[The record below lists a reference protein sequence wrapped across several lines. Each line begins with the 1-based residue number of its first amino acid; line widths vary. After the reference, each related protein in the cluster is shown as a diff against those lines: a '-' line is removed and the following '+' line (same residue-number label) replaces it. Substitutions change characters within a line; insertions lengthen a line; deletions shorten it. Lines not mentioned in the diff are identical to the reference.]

1 MPKVTKI
8 VNGEYIG
15 GEKYTITDAGDG
27 KSIISFSPDTVL
39 KEGTPVGA
47 EILNEMQKNGVYS
60 LVGTRNISGQK
71 EIYTCNIEGIV
82 DFGLFDII
90 LIMIPNITNTTQNI
104 FIDLSGTEFQIL
116 GNNQIS
122 IGDLKANV
130 PYIFK
135 ITISTKKA
143 FLIGNDKLDKGT
155 YLGKADDLDTDI
167 KKCVSGDNTTGSI
180 DISISDPSILA
191 STKFYRMDGSS
202 PFHPAAGLGTMAG
215 IHIQHPTI
223 LSNGVEIQIPFD
235 GTGRLFVKNSG
246 GVQEVART
254 GGLNK
259 TLKDVNTDLTT
270 LSGNFTNFKTTVE
283 SNYISGINESG
294 TGNKKDTTLG
304 GVKSG
309 FYRWG
314 GSNMPIV
321 DAVGLVNVK
330 HPYSENIGAF
340 LAMTFT
346 GEAKA
351 WVGNTQWGFIELVNK
366 TYLDAE
372 LVNSTA
378 VRSTTGTYPL
388 SANLS
393 SAYKFINVVFGDAAG
408 GWRQYMKI
416 PYADRRSEIVA
427 YGVSSTSASE
437 TAIVSFPTDSSV
449 YYSIQNLS
457 GDNQVCL
464 YKVWQSNV

>member
-1 MPKVTKI
+1 MPTFTKVLNLRKPEENDFYNEQT
-8 VNGEYIG
+8 EQ
-15 GEKYTITDAGDG
+15 
-27 KSIISFSPDTVL
+27 
-39 KEGTPVGA
+39 A
-47 EILNEMQKNGVYS
+47 ENWQKVDDYAE
-60 LVGTRNISGQK
+60 
-71 EIYTCNIEGIV
+71 EI
-82 DFGLFDII
+82 
-90 LIMIPNITNTTQNI
+90 
-104 FIDLSGTEFQIL
+104 
-116 GNNQIS
+116 NN
-122 IGDLKANV
+122 N
-130 PYIFK
+130 
-135 ITISTKKA
+135 
-143 FLIGNDKLDKGT
+143 KLDKGT
-155 YLGKADDLDTDI
+155 YPGKADDLDTDI
-167 KKCVSGDNTTGSI
+167 KKCVSGDNATGSI
-180 DISISDPSILA
+180 DISISDPSLLTT
-191 STKFYRMDGSS
+191 TKFYRMDGSS

-215 IHIQHPTI
+215 IHIQHPNI
-223 LSNGVEIQIPFD
+223 NSSSVEIQIPFD
-235 GTGRLFVKNSG
+235 GTSRMFVKNSG

-309 FYRWG
+309 FYRWE

-321 DAVGLVNVK
+321 DAVGLVNIK

-346 GEAKA
+346 GESKA

-366 TYLDAE
+366 SYLDAE
-372 LVNSTA
+372 LVNSTT

-388 SANLS
+388 KNNLLS
-393 SAYKFINVVFGDAAG
+393 NYKFINVIFGDAAG

-416 PYADRRSEIVA
+416 PFADRRSEIVA
-427 YGVSSTSASE
+427 YGVSSTTASE
-437 TAIVSFPTDSSV
+437 TAIISFPSDSTVS
-449 YYSIQNLS
+449 YSIQNLS